1 MKMLYFKFHQ
11 NQPINEEFYFFE
23 GGGKGP
29 PGGEGAPIYKFLSEL
44 LFVKFQISSKSP
56 NK

>member
-1 MKMLYFKFHQ
+1 MLYFKFHQ
-11 NQPINEEFYFFE
+11 NRPINEEFYFFE
-23 GGGKGP
+23 GGGEGP